1 MHIKGRFLK
10 NKVLLGFR
18 IMILVI
24 GSMKNYV
31 SYQLPLFIVL
41 LRLRTPNLSTVKESF
56 FSRYG

>member
-18 IMILVI
+18 VMILVI

-31 SYQLPLFIVL
+31 SYQLLAFYC
-41 LRLRTPNLSTVKESF
+41 TASFTNSESLH
-56 FSRYG
+56 G